1 MKGGSEKGYIVGLDI
16 GTTKV
21 CTVVAE
27 RTDSGLSIVGMG
39 LAPSQGMKKGM
50 VYDIERLSQTI
61 EKSISEAEQMIDTK
75 LEDVIIGIA
84 GEHISGFSSE
94 GIVTTPTG
102 VITERDV
109 KRVIDSAKINNI
121 SPDKQIIH
129 IIPQEFVVDDQRHIL
144 KPVGMYGRRLKANI
158 YIITGNLHAIK
169 NLIRACERVGLNV
182 RNIVLQSIASAEA
195 VLYPEEME
203 IGTVLIDIGGGT
215 TDVAV
220 FYNNSLVH
228 TVEVDLGGN
237 HITSDIA
244 LRFGISRATAEDV
257 KKKYGVANA
266 NRVTER
272 EIIQGI
278 KRAGPSQLVDISRK
292 ELAEVIQ
299 LRLEEIFDRVKVGLD
314 SSPFPKFIRNA
325 VLTGGTSSLPFI
337 EDIAEKIL
345 GIPVRIGYP
354 HDISGM
360 TEVENPIFSTAV
372 GLVIYANKNA
382 PVYES
387 TPYSSGKGFFS
398 RFREKVKQWFAFLFS

>member
-387 TPYSSGKGFFS
+387 TPYSSGKGFFF